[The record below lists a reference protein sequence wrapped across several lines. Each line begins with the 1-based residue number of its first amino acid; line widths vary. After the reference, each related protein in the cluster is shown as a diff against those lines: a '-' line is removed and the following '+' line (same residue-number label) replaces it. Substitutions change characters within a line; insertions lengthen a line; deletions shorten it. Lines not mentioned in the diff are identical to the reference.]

1 MPTKKAKP
9 ETKPVKWVTTAS
21 IDAIPAGCEGELVTF
36 DGADFIRFE
45 HFDYTLDVNVNYL
58 KLYPTITEQKE

>member
-1 MPTKKAKP
+1 MPAKKKTKTKAS
-9 ETKPVKWVTTAS
+9 TWVTTSS

-36 DGADFIRFE
+36 DGAEFIRFE
-45 HFDYTLDVNVNYL
+45 HFDYTLDVNKNYL